1 MQGERLMNF
10 KASTL
15 VFALTM
21 LSDSATAQKSTPTPT
36 KGQAVFEGSLA
47 VISDIDN
54 QATAYGDGKL
64 GRLPGQ
70 FDTLS
75 LVRPSMNV
83 APTAALPVQQSVV
96 GWPNTLAKSPDGRF
110 IYIVETRGSPPAN
123 VERVKSLYFDMPNGT
138 LLTVVD
144 VSNPTKPVVR
154 YKEAVGVNLGGI
166 SVRPDGKMLAIANQ
180 EEGKEL
186 VLISL
191 SDGVPTARKAFP
203 IEITKGEGFSRPGL
217 RALDWHPDGKH
228 IVVNMSD
235 RIISFLRLE
244 FDAAGMPTAAKPFGT
259 PVTVGEVNSVVR
271 FHPKGKY
278 VLVTDLAWGSNSK
291 PKDFISNGPGAIR
304 SIAFDSTGT
313 HRLAGEA
320 RVDMSP
326 EGFDLSPDGT
336 KLAVVNMART
346 YLPGGF
352 PAGMI
357 PGRDGATLSLVSFN
371 PENGALAEI
380 DRKPFRGLLPEDAA
394 FDRSGNNIAVVL
406 YETREDP
413 KSGFVDYWRIVG
425 GKLERQNVRTQVVRG
440 ANEIVLLP

>member
-1 MQGERLMNF
+1 MKI
-10 KASTL
+10 KA
-15 VFALTM
+15 VAFVAALSA
-21 LSDSATAQKSTPTPT
+21 LSVGAAAQKPAKTPP
-36 KGQAVFEGSLA
+36 KAEAVFDGTLA

-64 GRLPGQ
+64 GRLSGQ
-70 FDTLS
+70 VDTLS
-75 LVRPSMNV
+75 LVKPSASVM
-83 APTAALPVQQSVV
+83 PTATIAVQQSVV

-110 IYIVETRGSPPAN
+110 VYIVETRGSPPAD

-144 VSNPTKPVVR
+144 VSNPAKPVVR

-186 VLISL
+186 VLVSL
-191 SDGVPTARKAFP
+191 TDGLPTARTSFP
-203 IEITKGEGFSRPGL
+203 VEIVKGEGFSRPGL
-217 RALDWHPDGKH
+217 RALDWHPDGQH
-228 IVVNMSD
+228 LVVNMSD
-235 RIISFLRLE
+235 RIVSFLRLE
-244 FDAAGMPTAAKPFGT
+244 FDTAGVPTAAKPFGM

-271 FHPKGKY
+271 FHPKGQY
-278 VLVTDLAWGSNSK
+278 VLVTDLAWGSNST

-304 SIAFDSTGT
+304 SIAFDPAGA
-313 HRLAGEA
+313 HRVAGEA

-352 PAGMI
+352 PAGLV
-357 PGRDGATLSLVSFN
+357 PGRDGATLSLVTFD
-371 PENGALAEI
+371 PATGALAEI

-406 YETREDP
+406 YETREEP
-413 KSGFVDYWRIVG
+413 KSGFVDYWRIVN
-425 GKLERQNVRTQVVRG
+425 GKLERQNVRTPVVRG
-440 ANEIVLLP
+440 ANEILLLP